1 MVTYKEITDILKTI
15 ATNHFLINSFHNGL
29 LDEVD
34 IEKMDSSNFPILYAE
49 PTNANIDTGVLTYT
63 FNIYIINQLKE
74 DLTNRDTVWSN
85 TLEILQDVVAEFK
98 QNISTQTSGGDSG
111 KKYSYVP
118 NEVVLQLPISL
129 TPFTARFANIL
140 TGCEATVSLDVN
152 NTNNLCNAP
161 VEPSDYNPST

>member
-1 MVTYKEITDILKTI
+1 MVTFKNIIDDFSNI
-15 ATNHFLINSFHNGL
+15 ATNHYLINSFHSGF

-34 IEKMDSSNFPILYAE
+34 INKLDQADFPILYCE
-49 PTNANIDTGVLTYT
+49 PGAATIDMGVLTYNFT
-63 FNIYIINQLKE
+63 IFVLDVLKE

-140 TGCEATVSLDVN
+140 TGWEATVRLDVN